1 MPKQDADIFE
11 VLIRQMRERRNINPV
26 LGKALGVLGHAELF
40 EPVGNLLH
48 CRKSPR
54 DRVYGALDEDTRPN
68 LRRELPPLERRLTS
82 PKWIAD

>member
-48 CRKSPR
+48 CRKPPR
-54 DRVYGALDEDTRPN
+54 DRATMFLTRISDRTCGVN
-68 LRRELPPLERRLTS
+68 SLPLND
-82 PKWIAD
+82 A